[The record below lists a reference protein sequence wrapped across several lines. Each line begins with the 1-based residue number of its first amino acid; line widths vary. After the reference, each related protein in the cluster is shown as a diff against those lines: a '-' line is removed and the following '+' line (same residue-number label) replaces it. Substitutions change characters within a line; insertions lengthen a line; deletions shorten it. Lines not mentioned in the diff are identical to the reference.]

1 MLIKVLGPGCAKCRE
16 TETLVREVL
25 AEAGLEATVEKV
37 ADFKEMAML
46 GVFATPAV
54 VVDGKVLCT
63 GRVPAKKELLAWLG
77 K

>member
-37 ADFKEMAML
+37 ADFKEMAM
-46 GVFATPAV
+46 
-54 VVDGKVLCT
+54 VLAA
-63 GRVPAKKELLAWLG
+63 GNPAKVKRQLELV
-77 K
+77 